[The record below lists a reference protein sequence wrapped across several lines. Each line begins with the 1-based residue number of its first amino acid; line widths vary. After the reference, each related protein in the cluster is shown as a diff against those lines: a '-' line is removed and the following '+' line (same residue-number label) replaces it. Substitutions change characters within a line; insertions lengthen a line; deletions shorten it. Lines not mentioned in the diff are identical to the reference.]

1 MSRCRSCGN
10 QCGSNCCDI
19 CRIVAPHISGQ
30 NPEWITDEE
39 TVHQVI
45 EELGL
50 PGPCGSVT
58 MEAQHAGGF
67 GVRAV
72 VQPNRIWSAVRK
84 LHSPEIGWSV
94 NQMPEHADIGG
105 VRSGLP
111 IWEID
116 EEDREIIKSGLVK
129 GVDQDRIRK
138 LQIGGTL
145 PDGSHLCWI
154 DGSFYIEG
162 IPLKLPYHGLSK
174 LLRRKRGVGSVNW
187 KLLLLSVSMASAS
200 NSTTDRR
207 GHGRRG
213 MRSRRGGV
221 HPVAMMLMNGAS
233 EPPEIMADRIHR
245 FMRLRG
251 LEFDFGGAY
260 NDWGKYDP
268 RWFEDTSWM
277 MSWDPVGRIGP
288 REASRLLV
296 PQTLCIK
303 NGRLQLRVR
312 RDHGWRK
319 LEVESHPEVWAK
331 LATWALHPTN
341 SRPHRRLRCLQ
352 QRLFASSDSVGVLS
366 KEDKKGIS
374 YLRGIVSENS
384 NVVIDRKHRW
394 FEVTGSSGCRYRVVP
409 EIRGAQKRFTVSGI
423 GHVSGHRREEEIPE
437 GHGYEPRHWG
447 RHRMHDICIDE
458 LPELRRLV
466 LGDALGG
473 TILALLDDTQSQRFI
488 HTVAGYIREA
498 TPRETDPA
506 VAVLR
511 QAENLRFR
519 LRNNLAE
526 NRTRRY
532 TELFPQLWSVL
543 LRCPLAERLEF
554 TAMRND
560 RPNLTFDGCEAEFST
575 AGRLERRVIYMMLEA
590 SGWTRER
597 SEEEVRGY
605 QRVYL
610 RTGTGPQGLANLVE
624 EFAAL
629 LEPELS
635 VNERVR
641 LVANPAWSFF
651 ERDNPGICALLPGTN
666 QRLD

>member
-1 MSRCRSCGN
+1 M
-10 QCGSNCCDI
+10 
-19 CRIVAPHISGQ
+19 
-30 NPEWITDEE
+30 
-39 TVHQVI
+39 HQVT
-45 EELGL
+45 EELGH
-50 PGPCGSVT
+50 PGASGSVT
-58 MEAQHAGGF
+58 MEGPFGGF
-67 GVRAV
+67 EVKAV
-72 VQPNRIWSAVRK
+72 IQPNRIWSAVRK

-105 VRSGLP
+105 VRSQLP

-116 EEDREIIKSGLVK
+116 EEDCDIIESGLVT
-129 GVDQDRIRK
+129 GVDQNRIRK

-162 IPLKLPYHGLSK
+162 IPLKLPYRGLSK
-174 LLRRKRGVGSVNW
+174 LLKRKRGVGSVNW
-187 KLLLLSVSMASAS
+187 KLLLLSVSMASTS
-200 NSTTDRR
+200 DSTIGRRR
-207 GHGRRG
+207 GRRD

-233 EPPEIMADRIHR
+233 EPPEMLADRIHR

-251 LEFDFGGAY
+251 FNFDFAGAY
-260 NDWGKYDP
+260 GDWGKYDSQ
-268 RWFEDTSWM
+268 WFEDTSWM
-277 MSWDPVGRIGP
+277 MSWESVGRIGP

-296 PQTLCIK
+296 PQTLCIN
-303 NGRLQLRVR
+303 NGKLQLRVR

-341 SRPHRRLRCLQ
+341 SRPHKRLRCLQ
-352 QRLFASSDSVGVLS
+352 QRLFANSDSVGVLS
-366 KEDKKGIS
+366 KEDKKGIG
-374 YLRGIVSENS
+374 YLRGIVSGNS

-409 EIRGAQKRFTVSGI
+409 EIRGALKRFTVSGI

-437 GHGYEPRHWG
+437 GYEFDPRHWG
-447 RHRMHDICIDE
+447 RHRTQDICIDE

-466 LGDALGG
+466 LGDALGT
-473 TILALLDDTQSQRFI
+473 TILALLDDTQSQQFI
-488 HTVAGYIREA
+488 HTVAGYIRDA

-511 QAENLRFR
+511 QAEDLRFR

-554 TAMRND
+554 TAMSPL
-560 RPNLTFDGCEAEFST
+560 RPNLTFDGCETEFST
-575 AGRLERRVIYMMLEA
+575 AGMLERRVIYMMLGA

-597 SEEEVRGY
+597 SEEEVRGH
-605 QRVYL
+605 QRVYI
-610 RTGTGPQGLANLVE
+610 RTGTGPQGLASLVE

-641 LVANPAWSFF
+641 LVANPAWAYF

-666 QRLD
+666 QRLG

>member
-1 MSRCRSCGN
+1 M
-10 QCGSNCCDI
+10 
-19 CRIVAPHISGQ
+19 
-30 NPEWITDEE
+30 
-39 TVHQVI
+39 HQVT
-45 EELGL
+45 EELGH
-50 PGPCGSVT
+50 PGASGSVT
-58 MEAQHAGGF
+58 MEGPFGGF
-67 GVRAV
+67 EVKAV
-72 VQPNRIWSAVRK
+72 IQPNRIWSAVRK

-105 VRSGLP
+105 VRSQLP

-116 EEDREIIKSGLVK
+116 EEDRDIIESGLVT
-129 GVDQDRIRK
+129 GVDQNRIRK

-187 KLLLLSVSMASAS
+187 KLLLLSVSMASTS
-200 NSTTDRR
+200 DSTIGRRR
-207 GHGRRG
+207 GRRD

-233 EPPEIMADRIHR
+233 EPPEMLADRIHR

-251 LEFDFGGAY
+251 FNFDFAGAY
-260 NDWGKYDP
+260 GDWGKYDSQ
-268 RWFEDTSWM
+268 WFEDTSWM
-277 MSWDPVGRIGP
+277 MSWESVGRIGP

-296 PQTLCIK
+296 PQTLCIN
-303 NGRLQLRVR
+303 NGKLQLRVR

-341 SRPHRRLRCLQ
+341 SRPHKRLRCLQ
-352 QRLFASSDSVGVLS
+352 QRLFANSDSVGVLS
-366 KEDKKGIS
+366 KKDKKGIG
-374 YLRGIVSENS
+374 YLRGIVSGNS

-423 GHVSGHRREEEIPE
+423 GHVSGQRREEEIPE
-437 GHGYEPRHWG
+437 GYGYDPRHWG
-447 RHRMHDICIDE
+447 RHRMQDICIDE

-466 LGDALGG
+466 LGDALGT
-473 TILALLDDTQSQRFI
+473 TILALLDDTQSQQFI
-488 HTVAGYIREA
+488 HTVAGYIRDA

-506 VAVLR
+506 VEVLR
-511 QAENLRFR
+511 QAEDLRFR

-554 TAMRND
+554 TAMSPL
-560 RPNLTFDGCEAEFST
+560 RPNLTFDGCETEFST
-575 AGRLERRVIYMMLEA
+575 AGMLERRVIYMMLGA

-597 SEEEVRGY
+597 SEEEVRGF
-605 QRVYL
+605 QRVYI
-610 RTGTGPQGLANLVE
+610 RTGTGPQRLASLVE

-629 LEPELS
+629 LESELS

-641 LVANPAWSFF
+641 LVANPAWAYF

-666 QRLD
+666 QRLG

>member
-1 MSRCRSCGN
+1 M
-10 QCGSNCCDI
+10 
-19 CRIVAPHISGQ
+19 
-30 NPEWITDEE
+30 
-39 TVHQVI
+39 HQVT
-45 EELGL
+45 EELGH
-50 PGPCGSVT
+50 PGASGSVT
-58 MEAQHAGGF
+58 MEGPFGGF
-67 GVRAV
+67 EVKAV
-72 VQPNRIWSAVRK
+72 IQPNRIWSAVRK

-105 VRSGLP
+105 VRSQLP

-116 EEDREIIKSGLVK
+116 EEDRDIIESGLVT
-129 GVDQDRIRK
+129 GVDQNRIRK

-162 IPLKLPYHGLSK
+162 IPLKLPYRGLSK
-174 LLRRKRGVGSVNW
+174 LLKRKRGVGSVNW
-187 KLLLLSVSMASAS
+187 KLLLLSVSMASTS
-200 NSTTDRR
+200 DSTIGRRR
-207 GHGRRG
+207 GRRD

-233 EPPEIMADRIHR
+233 EPPEMLADRIHR

-251 LEFDFGGAY
+251 FNFDFAGAY
-260 NDWGKYDP
+260 GDWGKYDSQ
-268 RWFEDTSWM
+268 WFEDTSWM
-277 MSWDPVGRIGP
+277 MSWESVGRIGP

-296 PQTLCIK
+296 PQTLCIN
-303 NGRLQLRVR
+303 NGKLQLRVR

-341 SRPHRRLRCLQ
+341 SRPHKRLRCLQ
-352 QRLFASSDSVGVLS
+352 QRLFANSDSVGVLS

-374 YLRGIVSENS
+374 YLRGIVSGNS

-409 EIRGAQKRFTVSGI
+409 EIRGALKRFTVSGI

-437 GHGYEPRHWG
+437 GYEFDPRHWG
-447 RHRMHDICIDE
+447 RHRTQDICIDE

-466 LGDALGG
+466 LGDALGT
-473 TILALLDDTQSQRFI
+473 TILALLDDTQSQQFI
-488 HTVAGYIREA
+488 HTVAGYIRDA

-511 QAENLRFR
+511 QAEDLRFR

-554 TAMRND
+554 TAMSPL
-560 RPNLTFDGCEAEFST
+560 RPNLTFDGCETEFST
-575 AGRLERRVIYMMLEA
+575 AGMLERRVIYMMLGA

-597 SEEEVRGY
+597 SEEEVRGH
-605 QRVYL
+605 QRVYI
-610 RTGTGPQGLANLVE
+610 RTGTGPQGLAGLVE
-624 EFAAL
+624 VFAAL

-641 LVANPAWSFF
+641 LVANPAWAYF

-666 QRLD
+666 QRLG